1 MTGDPVGDLVRLDTA
16 RQTEWRRVRDVIQRR
31 RDQLVGDLVRGTPN
45 DFSSYAGVVGEIRGV
60 DFILKALDKEF
71 SNGR

>member
-1 MTGDPVGDLVRLDTA
+1 VSVDPVADLIRLDSA
-16 RQTEWRRVRDVIQRR
+16 RAAHWLRVRDVVQKR
-31 RDQLVGDLVRGTPN
+31 RDQLVADLVRGSAQ
-45 DFSSYAGVVGEIRGV
+45 DFGAYAGVVGEVRGV

>member
-1 MTGDPVGDLVRLDTA
+1 
-16 RQTEWRRVRDVIQRR
+16 VRDVVQKR
-31 RDQLVGDLVRGTPN
+31 RDQLVADLVRGSAA
-45 DFSSYAGVVGEIRGV
+45 DFGAYAGVVGEIRGV